1 MDDYKVSRI
10 YGSVR
15 GTNPQVTKRGRQCR
29 PSLWLFEQIKEEIAA
44 APDTVLQIAD
54 PPLLLR
60 DRTSVDVE
68 RRPTARMSQQ
78 FLSDFDVDLRSNR
91 ISRMLGTSAFSV
103 RTEFSVNT
111 AGRERSMGTLT
122 NDPCPIYATM
132 KNPHH
137 MQDIHGIIFND
148 N

>member
-1 MDDYKVSRI
+1 VDDYKVSRI

-15 GTNPQVTKRGRQCR
+15 RTNPQVTKRGRQGR

-78 FLSDFDVDLRSNR
+78 FLSDFDVDLRSTR

-103 RTEFSVNT
+103 RTEFSVTT
-111 AGRERSMGTLT
+111 AGRERSMGTP
-122 NDPCPIYATM
+122 NERPRPIYATM
-132 KNPHH
+132 KNPYH
-137 MQDIHGIIFND
+137 MQDIHGIVFQ
-148 N
+148 